1 MMKRNRNKG
10 FTLVELLIVIAIIA
24 LLMALLGVLIQ
35 GLLDRAKFAKT
46 NSIVQAL
53 ESSCKNYKT
62 DFGEYP
68 PVSMFGNGSS
78 KNLHWHL
85 GRQRYISQG
94 HSSSGGGGIAVKRP
108 GYIDFNSD
116 WLDTNPSSTYPQTG
130 NVFDVIDAWVRPI
143 TYENPSP
150 NVPAGNSPSFRVCSK
165 GADEADPI
173 DDTASD
179 IRDF

>member
-1 MMKRNRNKG
+1 MKRNIDKG
-10 FTLVELLIVIAIIA
+10 FTLVELLIVIAIIS
-24 LLMALLGVLIQ
+24 LLMALLGVMIQ
-35 GLLDRAKFAKT
+35 GLLDRAKYAKT

-68 PVSMFGNGSS
+68 PVSKFGNGSS

-85 GRQRYISQG
+85 GRQRYVVQG
-94 HSSSGGGGIAVKRP
+94 HSSSGSGGIAVKRP
-108 GYIDFNSD
+108 GYIDFSSD
-116 WLDTNPSSTYPQTG
+116 WLETNPSSTYPQSG
-130 NVFDVIDAWVRPI
+130 QVFNVIDAWVNPI
-143 TYENPSP
+143 SYNNPSP
-150 NVPAGNSPSFRVCSK
+150 NVAAGSAPSFRVLST
-165 GADEADPI
+165 GADIADPD